1 MCAAATVA
9 SFSVFARAI
18 VDGRLQ
24 VEPAGDNRYIVDN
37 SKLGKA
43 EFFGYVGDF
52 VDSKKITGIVLLK
65 GEKAT
70 DEQKHVVA
78 ITAQTQHIEAFIELG
93 GKVQP
98 LVDPTPS
105 KPAPPPA
112 VEGQPPEG
120 PDARSCVA
128 GAGRPPGYPLRRH
141 SRFRGNGGGK
151 TVELLQQ

>member
-1 MCAAATVA
+1 MRRILMTLAIGTVLTAASFAAA
-9 SFSVFARAI
+9 ARAI

-24 VEPAGDNRYIVDN
+24 VEPASDNRYIVDN

-43 EFFGYVGDF
+43 EFFGFVGDF

-70 DEQKHVVA
+70 DEQKHVVS
-78 ITAQTQHIEAFIELG
+78 ITAQTQHIEAFIDLG

-105 KPAPPPA
+105 KPAAPPA
-112 VEGQPPEG
+112 VEGQAPEG
-120 PDARSCVA
+120 
-128 GAGRPPGYPLRRH
+128 H
-141 SRFRGNGGGK
+141 
-151 TVELLQQ
+151 